1 MINLNKPKYLNVF
14 HEIYFLRGENKGIY
28 KINILTA
35 PAILVKLLKDI
46 DNFDNYDS
54 YLLCLDFT
62 QYILDP
68 ADLKINSEFKK
79 YKDPKK
85 VYNILLNNFYSSD
98 FENIVK
104 NKSLPEKY
112 KNRIL
117 NDIDFKH
124 KNHVFRVLAQ
134 IIRANKNRDHV
145 LSVLNNYGYKTI
157 SQFKTKYLKFLHDH
171 GLMLN
176 TTDLNLKIAA

>member
-1 MINLNKPKYLNVF
+1 MINLNKPKYLNIF

-35 PAILVKLLKDI
+35 PEILVKLLKDI

-54 YLLCLDFT
+54 YLLSLDFT

-68 ADLKINSEFKK
+68 MELKTNSEFKS

-85 VYNILLNNFYSSD
+85 VYNILLNNFYNSD
-98 FENIVK
+98 FSNIVK
-104 NKSLPEKY
+104 NQKIPEKY

-117 NDIDFKH
+117 TDIDFKI
-124 KNHVFRVLAQ
+124 KDHVFKVLSQ
-134 IIRANKNRDHV
+134 IIRTNKNREHV

>member
-14 HEIYFLRGENKGIY
+14 HEIYFMRGENKGIY

-35 PAILVKLLKDI
+35 PGILVKLLKDI

-54 YLLCLDFT
+54 YELCLDFT

-68 ADLKINSEFKK
+68 TDLKINSEFKK

-98 FENIVK
+98 FDNIVK
-104 NKSLPEKY
+104 NKRLPEKY

-124 KNHVFRVLAQ
+124 KNHIFRVLAQ

-145 LSVLNNYGYKTI
+145 LSVLNNYGYRTI
-157 SQFKTKYLKFLHDH
+157 SQFKTKYLQFLHDH

-176 TTDLNLKIAA
+176 ATDLNLKMAA